1 MKRNICG
8 ELITFR
14 RSAVDNMQLDRN
26 LLKIVGSGENNSY
39 WRIYS
44 WEPPAISLGKN
55 QTPAKV
61 LCLDTVERDGIDFVM
76 RPTGGR
82 AIFHKG
88 DICISCAAPLE
99 SGQSGT
105 AGSLQIYED
114 FADLLVGFFDNL
126 NIKVNLARGTRLAP
140 SLRSGI
146 GKLPCFLSATP
157 YELVA
162 DGKKIAGIAMFVGRD
177 RYLVQSSL
185 RVQPADLDDFRYF
198 LGLRSSHELLDSLT
212 SVVEMTGSLP
222 SEDQM
227 QDAFETALKS
237 RKCDRIRQIEAP
249 LLEE

>member
-1 MKRNICG
+1 MKRNNCG

-14 RSAVDNMQLDRN
+14 RSAVDNMEIDRR
-26 LLKIVGSGENNSY
+26 LLKIVGSGENKSY
-39 WRIYS
+39 WRVYS
-44 WEPPAISLGKN
+44 WEPSAISLGKN

-61 LCLDTVERDGIDFVM
+61 LALDSVERDGIDYVM

-88 DICISCAAPLE
+88 DICISCAAPLA

-114 FADLLVGFFDNL
+114 FAGLLIGFFDNL
-126 NIKVNLARGTRLAP
+126 KIKVDLARGTRLAP

-185 RVQPADLDDFRYF
+185 RIQPTELDDFRYF
-198 LGLRSSHELLDSLT
+198 RGLRSSHELLDSLT
-212 SVVEMTGSLP
+212 SIVELNGSLP
-222 SEDQM
+222 SEDQIR
-227 QDAFETALKS
+227 DAFETALKE
-237 RKCDRIRQIEAP
+237 RKCASIEQIEQTFP
-249 LLEE
+249 DK